1 MNRKKLLIPAALALV
16 AVLAFWLWPEE
27 PEEPAWDRR
36 FMRASDGY
44 DISGV
49 VGTVT
54 EINDSYYVVSFTEVP
69 VEGKEEW
76 KRMTFAPKPKI
87 DVLLEGFWYRV
98 PEEPVLLP
106 PGSIPPSGFGWDIR
120 EPLSFSFRSLRKGL
134 PPGHY
139 RAVLAGTE
147 VEFDVQ

>member
-36 FMRASDGY
+36 FMRPSDGY

-69 VEGKEEW
+69 VEGKAEW
-76 KRMTFAPKPKI
+76 KRMSWEPEPKI

-98 PEEPVLLP
+98 PEEAP
-106 PGSIPPSGFGWDIR
+106 PEPEGPPRAGFGWDIR